1 MPKINSAIMLCVNHA
16 HYVDHYKIYV
26 TFNDGKAGI
35 INLENVIKQDKRPIF
50 KELINLEKFK
60 SFSLKA
66 DTIVWENGLDLAPEF
81 LYEKLE
87 IQN

>member
-1 MPKINSAIMLCVNHA
+1 MLSVKHA
-16 HYVDHYKIYV
+16 HYLEHYKIYIA
-26 TFNDGKAGI
+26 FNDGKAGI
-35 INLENVIKQDKRPIF
+35 INLENVIRQDTRPIF

-81 LYEKLE
+81 LCKKLE
-87 IQN
+87 V